1 MPPARTEILWV
12 DTERNADMKLNPLSY
27 FRKEKRDF
35 TRVAQRF
42 GCQIDGSLMMIDR
55 MMGYE
60 GRVINFSAGGAMFRP
75 KLAYLMDRRD
85 IPVALTVGGEEM
97 FGRIMRTTPDG
108 FGIRF
113 DEPLEEEQLLAMLS
127 NDRTRKESDDIEFFV
142 D

>member
-1 MPPARTEILWV
+1 
-12 DTERNADMKLNPLSY
+12 MKLNPLSY

-75 KLAYLMDRRD
+75 KLVYLMDRRD